1 MRDCLVRRYKML
13 MLPDDL
19 ATVALMGILMNYHTN
34 AQKPDPASDP
44 KWARTPAQEACRA
57 LAARIRG
64 GC

>member
-1 MRDCLVRRYKML
+1 ML